1 MSSTAPARTATRR
14 VGRAKATVVALCLGG
29 SLALSGAIA
38 AHAATQGAVV
48 NGTGTTSVGSSGTTD
63 SGSSTG
69 RSGSSD
75 GTGGPGV
82 SSASGGGTDATSQGS

>member
-48 NGTGTTSVGSSGTTD
+48 NGTGTTTVGGSGTTD

-75 GTGGPGV
+75 GDPGV